1 MATGIDAI
9 RTGAPVTATGGVLFG
24 EVGAAELPTDATT
37 APGDSFIRG
46 GYIGEDGVTRTID
59 ASDDK
64 IRAWGGDTVK
74 IVRTEHS
81 ITYTWQFL
89 ESANAEV
96 LRLINGDENVT
107 VDAATG
113 AVSVSQTSQV
123 PPRRSFIL
131 DMFDDG
137 TPLREVIPNGQLTSS
152 GDVSFVHSDVIRYE
166 VTVEAFPEEGFEAP
180 AGSGQKAPKAY
191 SYMGGDGS
199 GE

>member
-1 MATGIDAI
+1 MTTGIDAI
-9 RTGAPVTATGGVLFG
+9 RTGAPVTATGGVLFADPG
-24 EVGAAELPTDATT
+24 TETPVTAEEAVTGFTE
-37 APGDSFIRG
+37 G

-59 ASDDK
+59 ASDEK

-89 ESANAEV
+89 ESANAAV
-96 LRLINGDENVT
+96 LRLINGDENVS
-107 VDAATG
+107 VDAET
-113 AVSVSQTSQV
+113 QTV
-123 PPRRSFIL
+123 TVKHTAKIPPRKAFIL

-137 TPLREVIPNGQLTSS
+137 KALREVIKNGQLTSS

-166 VTVEAFPEEGFEAP
+166 VTVEAFPDEEGV
-180 AGSGQKAPKAY
+180 KAI
-191 SYMGGDGS
+191 SLVENS